1 MGVGEVS
8 VENNKPTLRDIL
20 RLGKLERL
28 VMNYFLK
35 HISAGEIIA
44 IIELREEI
52 KRLRDPELVPE
63 FDDVI
68 IELEIGKAINKLLRE
83 GFIEY
88 RSGCYNLAKHLREE
102 LKKKLG
108 DLKPGF
114 SKNIEELV

>member
-1 MGVGEVS
+1 MS
-8 VENNKPTLRDIL
+8 VENNGKPTLRDIL
-20 RLGKLERL
+20 KLNKLERL
-28 VMNYFLK
+28 VMDYFLK

-52 KRLRDPELVPE
+52 KRLKDPDLVPE
-63 FDDVI
+63 FDDVV
-68 IELEIGKAINKLLRE
+68 IELEIGKAINKLLKE

-102 LKKKLG
+102 LKRKNG

-114 SKNIEELV
+114 SKDTEKLI

>member
-1 MGVGEVS
+1 MS
-8 VENNKPTLRDIL
+8 VENNGKPTLRDIL
-20 RLGKLERL
+20 KLNKLERL
-28 VMNYFLK
+28 VMDYFLK

-52 KRLRDPELVPE
+52 KRLKDPDLVPE
-63 FDDVI
+63 FDDVV
-68 IELEIGKAINKLLRE
+68 IELEIGKAINKLLKE

-102 LKKKLG
+102 LKRKIG

-114 SKNIEELV
+114 SKDTEKLI